1 MFLVVLFLS
10 NCGFYSLVFYKPGVL
25 NLFQSV
31 PISSLLLYNAQQH
44 KKVLKPSFSNLGFK
58 TQTDHENPDK
68 IHFKPE
74 KGHFLVYFNRASFY
88 SLSSVGLPHSGT
100 AELHTPF
107 SKHSSLDAPFRCN
120 IESHSYFTEDPMG

>member
-1 MFLVVLFLS
+1 MFSVVLVLAIVDCIFWFSTSLS
-10 NCGFYSLVFYKPGVL
+10 NETWSFE
-25 NLFQSV
+25 

-58 TQTDHENPDK
+58 TQTDHANPAK
-68 IHFKPE
+68 VHFKPE
-74 KGHFLVYFNRASFY
+74 KDHFLVYFNRASIH
-88 SLSSVGLPHSGT
+88 SLSSAGLPHSGT